1 LPKITT
7 AITHLRDVLGDQA
20 YESLA
25 RKSATMTANA
35 MATYA

>member
-1 LPKITT
+1 LPKL
-7 AITHLRDVLGDQA
+7 AIAIAHLRDVLGTQA

-35 MATYA
+35 MATHA

>member
-1 LPKITT
+1 LPKIAT
-7 AITHLRDVLGDQA
+7 AIAQLRDVLGAQA

-25 RKSATMTANA
+25 RKSVTMTANA